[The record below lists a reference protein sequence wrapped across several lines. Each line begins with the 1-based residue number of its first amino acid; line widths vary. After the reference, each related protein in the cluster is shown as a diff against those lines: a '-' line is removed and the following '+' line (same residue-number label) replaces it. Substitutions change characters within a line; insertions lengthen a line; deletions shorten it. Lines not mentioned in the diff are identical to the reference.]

1 MAINPGEGV
10 GVTTSQTWNAF
21 PPVELGRS
29 GGTIAQLT
37 RISGGTGYSNGTLAT
52 TTDSNNGTGATVT
65 VTQTGGI
72 VAAANTVANGGDGY
86 RLGDVLTL
94 VGGDNNATFR
104 VTKLS
109 YTN

>member
-1 MAINPGEGV
+1 MAVNPGEGV
-10 GVTTSQTWNAF
+10 GVTTNQTWSAF

-29 GGTIAQLT
+29 GATIAQLT

-65 VTQTGGI
+65 VTQTGGV

-94 VGGDNNATFR
+94 VGGGNDATFR